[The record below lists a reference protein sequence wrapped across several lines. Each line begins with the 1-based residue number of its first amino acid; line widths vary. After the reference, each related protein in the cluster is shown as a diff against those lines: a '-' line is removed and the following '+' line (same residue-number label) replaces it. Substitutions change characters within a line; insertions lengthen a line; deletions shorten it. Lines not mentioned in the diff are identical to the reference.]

1 MPIFA
6 SLLRGINVGGRNMVP
21 MKALVELYAQLGLE
35 DARTLLQSGNVVFR
49 TGSADRAE
57 LATRL
62 KQAIAKRFGAEPE
75 IFLRSEKELRAAVA
89 SNPFEEAARDDPSHL
104 LIMFF
109 DEKPIGAPPDWKGP
123 ERLQLAGKELYLFY
137 PEGIGRSK
145 LTNAVIERAL
155 KAPGTARNW
164 NTVNKLIKLCS
175 EL

>member
-21 MKALVELYAQLGLE
+21 MKALVELYVQLGLE

-49 TGSADRAE
+49 AGNADRAG

-75 IFLRSEKELRAAVA
+75 IFLRSEKDLRAAA
-89 SNPFEEAARDDPSHL
+89 AANPFAEAARADPSHL
-104 LIMFF
+104 LIMFL
-109 DEKPIGAPPDWKGP
+109 DRKPSGAPPDWKGP
-123 ERLQLAGKELYLFY
+123 EQMQLIGRELYLQY

-155 KAPGTARNW
+155 RAPGTARNW
-164 NTVNKLIKLCS
+164 NTANKLIAMCGAL
-175 EL
+175 

>member
-49 TGSADRAE
+49 AGDADRAE
-57 LATRL
+57 LAARL
-62 KQAIAKRFGAEPE
+62 KQAVAKRFGAEPE

-89 SNPFEEAARDDPSHL
+89 ANPFPAAARDDPSHL

-109 DEKPIGAPPDWKGP
+109 DKKPTGAPPDWKGP

-137 PEGIGRSK
+137 PEGIGLSK
-145 LTNAVIERAL
+145 LTNAVLERAL

-164 NTVNKLIKLCS
+164 NTVNKLITMCS